1 MNILSDI
8 DQSMGTQFSDW
19 FYNALRPQL
28 IDLCC
33 LLNLNRTDEY
43 GQRRI
48 RRLLKRAL
56 KAFQNDV
63 PYCDQVWDEIQE
75 EIREFLFEHREKV
88 PA

>member
-1 MNILSDI
+1 MNILTNI
-8 DQSMGTQFSDW
+8 EQNMGAQFSDL

-33 LLNLNRTDEY
+33 LLNLNRTDGH

-63 PYCDQVWDEIQE
+63 PYSDRVWDEIQE
-75 EIREFLFEHREKV
+75 EISEFLFEHREKV
-88 PA
+88 PV